1 MPDQSII
8 KSYPAERYSRS
19 LYPRWFVGLP
29 ADFWLI
35 NVGMIKDVIKQNELR
50 PIAAESL
57 HQEYIYGPMNAELNT
72 NVDSTRARARKLKL
86 PFPFPGGI
94 RVPHLHFKG
103 DLFVLN
109 EEQWS
114 GFSKKVVDRLQNKL
128 AGANSV
134 NFEQV
139 VRLSNAIDHM

>member
-1 MPDQSII
+1 MPVQSII
-8 KSYPAERYSRS
+8 KSYPTERYGRS

-35 NVGMIKDVIKQNELR
+35 NVGMIKDVIKQYELK
-50 PIAAESL
+50 PISAESL
-57 HQEYIYGPMNAELNT
+57 YQEHIYGPMHAELDPNE
-72 NVDSTRARARKLKL
+72 DSTRARARKLRL

-94 RVPHLHFKG
+94 RIPHLHFKG

-109 EEQWS
+109 EEQWGS
-114 GFSKKVVDRLQNKL
+114 FSKKVVDRLQKKL
-128 AGANSV
+128 DVANSV

-139 VRLSNAIDHM
+139 VRLSDAIDPM